1 MRAFIKPKINKLHLR
16 CSLSYMSS
24 NKQDKLS
31 ISTCGLHNIEK
42 NLVNINDTL
51 IVHIARKPD
60 SIQNTIRGLVALICI
75 AFIGLVRVEL
85 LVCAV
90 YSVGTQY
97 NCKYFAK
104 AIFQFGPK

>member
-1 MRAFIKPKINKLHLR
+1 MFAFVHA
-16 CSLSYMSS
+16 SS

-51 IVHIARKPD
+51 IVHIARKPAYTKDD
-60 SIQNTIRGLVALICI
+60 SRASSTHMHR
-75 AFIGLVRVEL
+75 AFIGLVRAEL

-97 NCKYFAK
+97 NIANISLK
-104 AIFQFGPK
+104 QFSSLVQKCIHK